1 MRGWLRNLATQ
12 LGAVLNLNRTTPD
25 LEAGQFLLE
34 ILRATADSKGDAQV
48 VYPLLAANTDKLN
61 DNFAEILR
69 RWATNRLAE
78 VEPETAKYLA
88 AVIGEFSNLMNQF
101 PLANKAS
108 NMEIAITGYEIAL
121 TIFTRAA
128 NPQDWAV
135 TQNNLGNA

>member
-1 MRGWLRNLATQ
+1 
-12 LGAVLNLNRTTPD
+12 
-25 LEAGQFLLE
+25 
-34 ILRATADSKGDAQV
+34 
-48 VYPLLAANTDKLN
+48 LLAANTDKLN